1 MDSLFLL
8 LRVLVSLAAVF
19 GLLFYLRKKLPAR
32 FTAPKDEALK
42 VISRQAIGPKS
53 SVVLVEACGSRYLL
67 GVSDSAVNV
76 LDSMP
81 GSHPVGPGRGD
92 ESLDFAEH
100 EGADEQPTAGLE
112 LPAAIEPAAGEAPT
126 ASQPV
131 LRGRRTVPEVV
142 DFDAELRR
150 HRAELP
156 EPGPLAPRRAGRPSL
171 VAGSILDAQT
181 WRDAG
186 QALRQGPKR

>member
-81 GSHPVGPGRGD
+81 GSHPAGPGRGD
-92 ESLDFAEH
+92 ESLDFAE
-100 EGADEQPTAGLE
+100 LE

>member
-1 MDSLFLL
+1 MESLFLL

-76 LDSMP
+76 LDSMS
-81 GSHPVGPGRGD
+81 GSHPAGPGRGD
-92 ESLDFAEH
+92 ESL
-100 EGADEQPTAGLE
+100 DEQPTAGLE